1 MDEDIQKILKAIDR
15 VKEKRQGQYLNNI
28 ADICWFM
35 HSGLWLA
42 ENNDKRHIMGSDKP
56 TRNLHCNVR
65 KNVSYWRSDCMKV
78 YIESDIESVE
88 TQTEPDQTSQ
98 HEIFHDPNV
107 RLQNDHEEF
116 KRFIHGE
123 ILTIK
128 AQVANR
134 SCSSPKKISQ
144 MKAWVKITYVRPWYD
159 PSKKE

>member
-1 MDEDIQKILKAIDR
+1 
-15 VKEKRQGQYLNNI
+15 
-28 ADICWFM
+28 M

-42 ENNDKRHIMGSDKP
+42 ENNDKRHIMRRKP
-56 TRNLHCNVR
+56 TWNLHCNVR
-65 KNVSYWRSDCMKV
+65 KKVSYRRSDCMKV

-116 KRFIHGE
+116 KRFIHGK

-134 SCSSPKKISQ
+134 SCSSPKKYL
-144 MKAWVKITYVRPWYD
+144 K
-159 PSKKE
+159 